1 MIHSL
6 QSLLHVSDLVDLA
19 LVSLFFWAAIVWL
32 RTTRARMAFVGLVVL
47 AGVYA
52 VAVQLQL
59 QLTVW
64 LLRAFF
70 TVAALLMVI
79 VFQEDLR
86 RLFERIA
93 VLSLRKRPIELVQN
107 AGDILVRAVV
117 ELARRKS
124 GALIVIP
131 GRDPLDRHVEGGV
144 QLHGRISEPLL
155 LSLFD
160 SSSPGHD
167 GAVLLTGD
175 FVERFALHLPLSHDR
190 GQLQSRGTRHAAALG
205 LAERCDALCVVVS
218 EETGRVSVAR
228 EASLRSLKRPE
239 DLAGVL
245 RLVVAAADPG
255 GGSKRVGAFLR
266 QSAGHWREGLAAIGA
281 AALVWL
287 IVVPGA
293 EQVHMSERL
302 RVEVDNLP
310 EGYVL
315 ESVDPP
321 TVEITFEG
329 NRRSLFLAQPDDL
342 KVRLDALLVQLGRRT
357 FSLTAD
363 RVEAPAGLSVVSIV
377 PDKVRL
383 SVEQASGTP

>member
-1 MIHSL
+1 LIHSL